1 MNYINEG
8 MITMERLQKVIA
20 HSGVASRR
28 KAEELILQG
37 KVKVNGKVVTE
48 LGIKVS
54 SQDKIVVDGIPIERE
69 EPVYYLLYKPRGV
82 ISSVSDDKGRKVVTD
97 FLKEV
102 GKRIYPIG
110 RLDYDTS
117 GLLLL
122 TNDGEFANLLMH
134 PRYEIEKIYIAKVKG
149 IPTRDKL
156 KLLEKGVK
164 LDDGM
169 TAPAKVKLL
178 SADRRKKTAII
189 EIRIHEGRNR
199 QVRRMFEAIG
209 HQVVKL
215 KRERYAF
222 LDLKGLNPGDFRE
235 LSPHE
240 VKQLR
245 ALALSGG
252 NAKLNL

>member
-1 MNYINEG
+1 
-8 MITMERLQKVIA
+8 MERLQKVIA
-20 HSGVASRR
+20 HAGIASRR
-28 KAEELILQG
+28 KAEQLIVEG

-48 LGIKVS
+48 LGVKVS
-54 SQDKIVVDGIPIERE
+54 PQDRIEVDDIPLERE

-82 ISSVSDDKGRKVVTD
+82 ISSVKDEKGRKVVTD
-97 FLKEV
+97 FFKHV
-102 GKRIYPIG
+102 NKRIYPIG

-134 PRYEIEKIYIAKVKG
+134 PRYEIEKVYIAKVKG
-149 IPTRDKL
+149 IPAREKV
-156 KLLEKGVK
+156 KRLEKGVA
-164 LDDGM
+164 LEDGV
-169 TAPAKVKLL
+169 TAPAKAKVL
-178 SADRRKKTAII
+178 SIDKRKQTAIV
-189 EIRIHEGRNR
+189 ELRIHEGRNR

-209 HQVVKL
+209 HPVLKL

-222 LDLKGLNPGDFRE
+222 LDLKGLNPGDYRE

-245 ALALSGG
+245 ALALAGSPYPS
-252 NAKLNL
+252 

>member
-1 MNYINEG
+1 
-8 MITMERLQKVIA
+8 MERLQKVIA
-20 HSGVASRR
+20 HAGIASRR
-28 KAEELILQG
+28 KAEQLIVEG

-48 LGIKVS
+48 LGVKVS
-54 SQDKIVVDGIPIERE
+54 PQDRIEVDGIPLERE

-82 ISSVSDDKGRKVVTD
+82 ICSVKDEKGRKVVTD
-97 FLKEV
+97 FFKHV
-102 GKRIYPIG
+102 NKRIYPIG

-134 PRYEIEKIYIAKVKG
+134 PRYEIEKVYIAKVKG
-149 IPTRDKL
+149 IPAREKV
-156 KLLEKGVK
+156 KQLEKGVA
-164 LDDGM
+164 LEDGV
-169 TAPAKVKLL
+169 TAPAKAKVL
-178 SADRRKKTAII
+178 SIDKRKQTAIV
-189 EIRIHEGRNR
+189 ELRIHEGRNR

-209 HQVVKL
+209 HPVLKL

-222 LDLKGLNPGDFRE
+222 LDLKGMNPGDYRE

-245 ALALSGG
+245 ALALAGSPYVS
-252 NAKLNL
+252 